1 MKKIWYSE
9 EYGWVFPGKYW
20 IFGALGVGGLLYF
33 ENSFI
38 RIILGIW
45 VFGCIIGLIFGDR

>member
-9 EYGWVFPGKYW
+9 EYGWVFHGKYW